1 MPIFLQAVITMPA
14 SKQSSSTASKSTAT
28 KKSGSKPAAAGKKKP
43 TQPNQTRAR
52 KKGTTSA
59 SKRTTGSNKKS
70 SADRQRAASK
80 RGQKTNSK
88 KPSPTK
94 RRWLKRLGKALAV
107 VAVPFFIVFLYF
119 YIEVVGQFKGRL
131 WDLPAR
137 VYSAPVELYAGA
149 DIAKD
154 HLLWALNHRGY
165 RSVDQPDSPGEYQLR
180 GTRMHL
186 VSRPFVG
193 LNGQQAGKEL
203 IIDFVGQRM
212 TRVVTP
218 DDSGYAQLE
227 PVEIGNIYP
236 GQGEDR
242 LLIQYEQVPA
252 TMIDGLVAVEDR
264 SFWWHMG
271 VSPVG
276 IARAFIVNM
285 QTGARTQGGSTLTQ
299 QLVKNLYL
307 DSTRSYTRKAIEALM
322 AVALEIR
329 FDKQTIMQTYLNE
342 VFLVQDGNRAIHGI
356 GLASQYL
363 FAKPV
368 NELDIAEQALLI
380 GMVKGPSVYNPVRS
394 PQRAKARRD
403 VVLGVMLSEGVI
415 DQAAYQQAIA
425 KPLALNIQR
434 RSGGYPAFM
443 DIVQQQLQADYD
455 KAQLHSEG
463 LKVYTTFR
471 PWLQET
477 AQTRVAEQLER
488 LARQKNLAEPPQ
500 TALVVTQPHT
510 GEVLAALGDR
520 QPGLAGF
527 NRVVDMRRQVGSV
540 IKPAVYLAAL
550 ARPNHTLISP
560 IADEPISISLPE
572 GGTWEPQNYDNI
584 SHGVVP
590 LYQALAK
597 SYNQATARLGM
608 EVGLPAVFDTL
619 QALGVQRDIPR
630 VPSVL
635 LGAVELSPL
644 EVASMYQTI
653 ANDGYHSPLTAI
665 RGVLNVQGQLLT
677 QYRNDPQ
684 RRVDEQAVH
693 LLHYAMQM
701 VMREGTGNS
710 AYNLLPESL
719 NLQGKTGTTDD
730 QRDAWFAGWSGNFLM
745 VNWVGYDDNR
755 ATPFTG
761 SSGALPIWTHVLDS
775 LVPQPLTVDVPSGI
789 EYHWVDPV
797 MGYRTS
803 EGCESAMV
811 VPFLSGTEPQ
821 DFRRCGG
828 GRTLSDWL
836 DNWFN

>member
-1 MPIFLQAVITMPA
+1 M
-14 SKQSSSTASKSTAT
+14 SKPETPSNSKSSPT
-28 KKSGSKPAAAGKKKP
+28 KANAKKPSAKKKP
-43 TQPNQTRAR
+43 AG
-52 KKGTTSA
+52 KSA
-59 SKRTTGSNKKS
+59 SRGSTAKKATTKKPTAKKASVKKAAPNKS
-70 SADRQRAASK
+70 SADRSRAASK
-80 RGQKTNSK
+80 KQNKQKPRK
-88 KPSPTK
+88 
-94 RRWLKRLGKALAV
+94 WLKALGRLLLII
-107 VAVPFFIVFLYF
+107 AVPSLLAFMYLYV
-119 YIEVVGQFKGRL
+119 EVVGQFKGRL

-137 VYSAPVELYAGA
+137 VYSAPVELYSGA

-154 HLLWALNHRGY
+154 HLVWALEHRGY
-165 RSVDQPDSPGEYQLR
+165 RSVSQPDSPGEYHLQ

-193 LNGQQAGKEL
+193 LNGPQSGKEL
-203 IIDFVGQRM
+203 VVDFVGQRM
-212 TRVVTP
+212 TRVVSP

-242 LLIQYEQVPA
+242 LLVQYAQVPKS
-252 TMIDGLVAVEDR
+252 MVDGLVAVEDR
-264 SFWWHMG
+264 SFWWHLG
-271 VSPVG
+271 VSPIG

-285 QTGARTQGGSTLTQ
+285 QTGQRTQGGSTLTQ

-307 DSTRSYTRKAIEALM
+307 NSTRSYSRKAIEALM

-329 FDKQTIMQTYLNE
+329 FDKETIMQTYLNE
-342 VFLVQDGNRAIHGI
+342 VFLIQDGNRAIHGI

-368 NELDIAEQALLI
+368 SELEIAEQALLI
-380 GMVKGPSVYNPVRS
+380 GMVKGPSVYNPLRS
-394 PQRAKARRD
+394 PERAKARRD
-403 VVLGVMLSEGVI
+403 VVLRVMLSEKVI
-415 DQAAYQQAIA
+415 DQSTYQQAVSS
-425 KPLALNIQR
+425 PLQLNIQR

-443 DIVQQQLQADYD
+443 DIVQQQLQEDY
-455 KAQLHSEG
+455 AAVQLHSEG
-463 LKVYTTFR
+463 LKIYTTFR

-477 AQTRVAEQLER
+477 AQLRVAEQLQALSER
-488 LARQKNLAEPPQ
+488 KNLAETPQ

-550 ARPNHTLISP
+550 SRPNHTLMSP
-560 IADEPISISLPE
+560 IADEPIAISLPE
-572 GGTWEPQNYDNI
+572 GGSWQPQNYDNI

-608 EVGLPAVFDTL
+608 EVGLPAVFDTIED
-619 QALGVQRDIPR
+619 LGIVRDMPR

-635 LGAVELSPL
+635 LGALELSPL
-644 EVASMYQTI
+644 EVASLYQTI

-665 RGVLNVQGQLLT
+665 RGVLDVNGQLLT
-677 QYRNDPQ
+677 QYRNEPQ
-684 RRVDEQAVH
+684 RRVDERAVH

-701 VMREGTGNS
+701 VMREGTGVS

-775 LVPQPLTVDVPSGI
+775 LVPQPLTVDVPEGVQ
-789 EYHWVDPV
+789 YHWVDPQR
-797 MGYRTS
+797 GYRTS
-803 EGCESAMV
+803 DGCETAIAM
-811 VPFLSGTEPQ
+811 PFLEGSEPS
-821 DFRRCGG
+821 DYRRCGG
-828 GRTLSDWL
+828 GRRLGDWL

>member
-1 MPIFLQAVITMPA
+1 MPESQ
-14 SKQSSSTASKSTAT
+14 SKKTTT
-28 KKSGSKPAAAGKKKP
+28 SKPAANKKSKS
-43 TQPNQTRAR
+43 TV
-52 KKGTTSA
+52 KKTTAKVPAANKSAADKRRSA
-59 SKRTTGSNKKS
+59 SKRQPSK
-70 SADRQRAASK
+70 AARARRK
-80 RGQKTNSK
+80 
-88 KPSPTK
+88 PTK
-94 RRWLKRLGKALAV
+94 QTLKKRWLKAIGKSLVVLMVPAV
-107 VAVPFFIVFLYF
+107 MLFGYF
-119 YIEVVGQFKGRL
+119 YVEVVGQFKGRL

-137 VYSAPVELYAGA
+137 VYSAPVELYSGA

-154 HLLWALNHRGY
+154 HLLWALEHRGY
-165 RSVDQPDSPGEYQLR
+165 RSVNEPDSPGEYRLQS
-180 GTRMHL
+180 TRMHL

-193 LNGQQAGKEL
+193 LNGPQPGKEL
-203 IIDFVGQRM
+203 IIDFVGQRI

-227 PVEIGNIYP
+227 PVEIGSIYP

-242 LLIQYEQVPA
+242 LLINYQQVPT

-264 SFWWHMG
+264 SFWWHLG
-271 VSPVG
+271 VSPIG
-276 IARAFIVNM
+276 IARAFMVNL
-285 QTGARTQGGSTLTQ
+285 QTGERTQGGSTLTQ

-307 DSTRSYTRKAIEALM
+307 DATRSYTRKAIEAMM
-322 AVALEIR
+322 AIALELR

-368 NELDIAEQALLI
+368 AELTVAEQALLI
-380 GMVKGPSVYNPVRS
+380 GMVKGPSVYNPLRS
-394 PQRAKARRD
+394 PERAKARRD
-403 VVLGVMLSEGVI
+403 VVLRVMLSEQVI
-415 DQAAYQQAIA
+415 DQASYQQAVST
-425 KPLALNIQR
+425 PLALNVQR
-434 RSGGYPAFM
+434 RRGGYPAFM
-443 DIVQQQLQADYD
+443 DIVQNQLQADYN

-463 LKVYTTFR
+463 LKIYTTFR

-477 AQTRVAEQLER
+477 AQARVAEQLDR
-488 LARQKNLAEPPQ
+488 LARSKNLAEPPQ

-527 NRVVDMRRQVGSV
+527 NRVLDMRRQVGSV

-550 ARPNHTLISP
+550 SRPNHTLISP
-560 IADEPISISLPE
+560 IADEPIAIRLPE
-572 GGTWEPQNYDNI
+572 GGAWQPQNYNRT

-608 EVGLPAVFDTL
+608 EVGLPAVFDTIE
-619 QALGVQRDIPR
+619 ALGVQRNIPAL
-630 VPSVL
+630 PSVL

-653 ANDGYHSPLTAI
+653 ANDGFHSPLTAI
-665 RGVLNVQGQLLT
+665 RGVLDVNGQLLT
-677 QYRNDPQ
+677 QYRNEPE
-684 RRVDEQAVH
+684 RRVDERAVH

-701 VMREGTGNS
+701 VMREGTGVS
-710 AYNLLPESL
+710 AYQLLPESL

-775 LVPQPLTVDVPSGI
+775 LVPQPLTVDVPSGVS
-789 EYHWVDPV
+789 YHWVDPEG
-797 MGYRTS
+797 GYRTS
-803 EGCESAMV
+803 EGCASARAM
-811 VPFLSGTEPQ
+811 PFLDGTEPS
-821 DFRRCGG
+821 DYRRCGG
-828 GRTLSDWL
+828 GRTISDWL
-836 DNWFN
+836 DNWFQQ